1 MLNLKL
7 QKRLNPKIM
16 LRSLKY
22 SSQVNKAQAVQTP
35 TRIFPF
41 PLVCKQEMKNKGN
54 WINGL
59 LQHIATLAC
68 GKHKLANTRPQFFT
82 LFGP

>member
-7 QKRLNPKIM
+7 QKCLNPRLM
-16 LRSLKY
+16 LRSLKN

-35 TRIFPF
+35 TGIFPF
-41 PLVCKQEMKNKGN
+41 PLVCKQEVKNKGG

-59 LQHIATLAC
+59 VQHIATLAC
-68 GKHKLANTRPQFFT
+68 GKPKLVNTRPQFFT
-82 LFGP
+82 LFGH